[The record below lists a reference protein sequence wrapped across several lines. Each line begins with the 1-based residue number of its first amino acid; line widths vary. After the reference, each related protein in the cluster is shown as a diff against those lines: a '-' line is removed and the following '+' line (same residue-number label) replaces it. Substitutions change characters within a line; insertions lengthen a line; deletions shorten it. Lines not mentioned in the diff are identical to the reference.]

1 MNILFSEIENSDMP
15 FLRTMLYEAVFWRE
29 SSTKPSIEIGLSL
42 PDVSKALDD
51 FGKRD
56 GDFGVVARINTTQV
70 GAAWC
75 RYWTESDNVR
85 GYIEK
90 ETPVLV
96 IGVHENHRHKGIG
109 KGMLDWLVDYASNR
123 SIKKLSL
130 CVSKDNHAINLYR
143 QQGFIEYEDIGDSI
157 LMIREI

>member
-1 MNILFSEIENSDMP
+1 MNILLRKTEHSDMP
-15 FLRTMLYEAVFWRE
+15 FLRTILYEAVFWRE
-29 SSTKPSIEIGLSL
+29 SATKPTIEIGLSL
-42 PDVSKALDD
+42 PEVSKALDD

-56 GDFGVVARINTTQV
+56 GDIGVVATIDSIPV
-70 GAAWC
+70 GAAWL
-75 RYWTESDNVR
+75 RYWTESNNIR

-96 IGVHENHRHKGIG
+96 IGVHENYRHKGIG
-109 KGMLDWLVDYASNR
+109 KEMIEWLVEYASEHL
-123 SIKKLSL
+123 IEKLSL